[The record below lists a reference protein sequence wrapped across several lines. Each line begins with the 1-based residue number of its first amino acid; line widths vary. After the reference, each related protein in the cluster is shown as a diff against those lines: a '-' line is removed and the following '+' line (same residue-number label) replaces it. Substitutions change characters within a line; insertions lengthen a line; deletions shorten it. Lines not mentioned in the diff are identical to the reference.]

1 MIKRLLFAIIMLI
14 SIAGYSSAQ
23 PASIAS
29 GVNWLVSNQNED
41 RSWGGNLSSAS
52 TFNTTAAAI
61 YALRICSND
70 GPFAF
75 DGLNWLNGQTADSVN
90 FVANRLLSSSVAG
103 FDTSSDLNQLIAW
116 KNNIDGSWGLDGEYS
131 NDVSE
136 IALTLQSLHT
146 TNYSDYSTLF
156 QSINFL
162 TSNQNADGG
171 WAFVSGGP
179 SNAYVTAITLR
190 ALAAFNSTF
199 NVQGSIDKAKAYL
212 LTKQNPDGGFGSS
225 PSNAYE
231 TALSFISLI
240 ESGQAPT
247 QPLQNAINYLTTT
260 QIADGSWNDDPYS
273 TALALQALAKVKPNL
288 TASSISFSKTMP
300 QSGESVT
307 ITAAVGNSGLEN
319 ASNIV
324 VRFYSGDP
332 ASGGVEI
339 GPDQVIPN
347 IAAGSSS
354 LAAVTYDFTDT
365 GSRTIFVVADPDNQ
379 IVETSETD
387 NKASARLWV
396 ATSPDLTVF
405 SDDLK
410 PATYVPVAGTAFALE
425 YTVRNLGETAADAF
439 SVSLYDGDPSQGGT
453 LLQTANISGIAG
465 GGISTG
471 TLGVTL
477 TTEGAHTLYLAAD
490 SSSQIT
496 ETSETNNSGSVTVQ
510 VGGTQSGADLEITP
524 ADITLMPSRPAE
536 NETVR
541 IAARVRNVGTDTAF
555 GFVVEIFDG
564 SPDAGGTLL
573 HSETPSLAPGVEQ
586 TITKDWTIPAGIHEI
601 HVVADRQ
608 NNIVE
613 SNESN
618 NRASVAVMTDM
629 VDISLSAN
637 DLAFTP
643 SRPVMGDTVALAI
656 TVRNLGISNTG
667 AFNLGLYNGDPASGG
682 VLLQTFPISGIAGDG
697 SQSVV
702 YTFTAQPQTYRFYAV
717 ADTENIVTELYE
729 SNNQAVRSLTI
740 KGPGETYGPDLVPVK
755 IDLSGTTTDS
765 QTLAISGNALVTFQ
779 NKGDAKIASSF
790 DVLVFEDRDM
800 DGRYTQGVDK
810 LLGSG
815 TNAMTLWP
823 EGANMI
829 SVPLSGTVKFLHSPL
844 FAYIDSGD
852 AILEQ
857 DETNNLLISCKDCE
871 VRPAN
876 PIQPVLKWKWRDPQP
891 DCHNWTVILQPVAIT
906 PLTDTNGDGRVDEKD
921 DPFIIY
927 VTNEAGSCWGGAGK
941 IKAVNARTG
950 QEAFTI
956 HADPPRGM
964 NSCEF
969 VAAGDINNDHVPEI
983 IIVNYSPV
991 TDIGGVDSVSAYT
1004 YNGNGVT
1011 LLWNNRDKV
1020 YAYNKANRGRYQAF
1034 AGYGCTQPAIAD
1046 IDGDGNPEI
1055 IVGPTVINGDG
1066 SIKWGYPIFYYWTG
1080 QGWPG
1085 GGAGMGYPKAIAAD
1099 LDLDGK
1105 QEILAGNTAYNADG
1119 TIKWWNK
1126 SLPDGRSVV
1135 ANFDDDPYPE
1145 VLYGTGVGGWAAGG
1159 IRIYL
1164 LDHNGSIIWGP
1175 VYLDAFE
1182 SNASTFTG
1190 NEFVIADF
1198 DGDGEIEFG
1207 LRGYNKYFIFD
1218 KNGQLKSPLSMPW
1231 LTTGGVWER
1240 SSPTVF
1246 DLNGDGRPEVISN
1259 TTAFRIY
1266 DGRDGAILY
1275 EEGFAGGLYDQSVI
1289 VSDVDRDGHAD
1300 IVAFGNYGI
1309 NVYSAENNDWVAA
1322 RTIWNQAGYHVTNV
1336 NDDGSIPQHE
1346 APSWLLNNTYHT
1358 QAAVAP
1364 AANPYRAPNLT
1375 ASYFRSSQSSSGVEL
1390 TVRIGNGGA
1399 KEAQAGAVVM
1409 FYDGDPTADVVI
1421 GTAATTKSLNSG
1433 EYQDVILSVSGL
1445 SEGLHHVYA
1454 VVDAGNTIS
1463 ECRED
1468 DNQINTDVTVVTGL
1482 PDLKVVVEDVVLPN
1496 MPITEG
1502 NIVPVIM
1509 NVQNSGAVSASNVTV
1524 RLYNGNPATGG
1535 VQIGLT
1541 QTISAISSGGAAPI
1555 NFTFDTLGHAGTNML
1570 YVVLDQENSVI
1581 ESSETNNVVLFTLD
1595 VQLPTL
1601 PNLTITADS
1610 IQITPAS
1617 AQEGSQVAV
1626 TATIINRGSAVG
1638 NIPVRFYLGN
1648 PAAGGSLIAEQTIYP
1663 VLALGQTATVT
1674 ATFVTTGLSGEQ
1686 NISIAVD
1693 PANTIAESR
1702 QVCASAM
1709 PSTCG
1714 AI

>member
-1 MIKRLLFAIIMLI
+1 MRKSVIILFIILSLSPFRHTYAQSPAIDNGLTYLT
-14 SIAGYSSAQ
+14 ST
-23 PASIAS
+23 
-29 GVNWLVSNQNED
+29 QNAD
-41 RSWGGNLSSAS
+41 RSWGGAGGSVGTVAS
-52 TFNTTAAAI
+52 TVAVLDTLKLLNQTDLYEYSGGVSWLQNQSLNTTEH
-61 YALRICSND
+61 LSERINTFTIGGTD
-70 GPFAF
+70 
-75 DGLNWLNGQTADSVN
+75 ADK
-90 FVANRLLSSSVAG
+90 LLSYL
-103 FDTSSDLNQLIAW
+103 DTLMHAW
-116 KNNIDGSWGLDGEYS
+116 GGYDEYGVSIIDTVYA
-131 NDVSE
+131 VR
-136 IALTLQSLHT
+136 ALKAI
-146 TNYSDYSTLF
+146 NYSDPAVFASALSFLST
-156 QSINFL
+156 
-162 TSNQNADGG
+162 NQNADGG
-171 WAFVSGGP
+171 WGFYKGDA
-179 SNAYVTAITLR
+179 SNTYVTSLV
-190 ALAAFNSTF
+190 LAALSQLKTTYAGLQPT
-199 NVQGSIDKAKAYL
+199 VDKAVTYI

-225 PSNAYE
+225 PSSVHE
-231 TALSFISLI
+231 TALAYEALVS
-240 ESGQAPT
+240 SGADVSTTVPQAIAYIA
-247 QPLQNAINYLTTT
+247 QNQQTN
-260 QIADGSWNDDPYS
+260 GSWNNDPYA
-273 TALALQALAKVKPNL
+273 TALAVRALSDIRPNL
-288 TASSISFSKTMP
+288 TVSPSDITFSDTTLTVREQITISATIRNTGMAQADRATVQFFDSDPAKGAEPVFSQIVPFLPAGGSTLISFP
-300 QSGESVT
+300 YVIQSS
-307 ITAAVGNSGLEN
+307 GNQSLY
-319 ASNIV
+319 V
-324 VRFYSGDP
+324 VLDP
-332 ASGGVEI
+332 ANTVAEVNE
-339 GPDQVIPN
+339 DDN
-347 IAAGSSS
+347 IASKPFLGST
-354 LAAVTYDFTDT
+354 L
-365 GSRTIFVVADPDNQ
+365 
-379 IVETSETD
+379 
-387 NKASARLWV
+387 
-396 ATSPDLTVF
+396 PDLTIYPE
-405 SDDLK
+405 DIT
-410 PATYVPVAGTAFALE
+410 PATSYPAPGAAFD
-425 YTVRNLGETAADAF
+425 VSFKIRNLGETRAYPV
-439 SVSLYDGDPSQGGT
+439 SVALYDGDP
-453 LLQTANISGIAG
+453 ANGGIALGYGMPIEVKG
-465 GGISTG
+465 GAVNTDVVV
-471 TLGVTL
+471 GVSL
-477 TTEGAHTLYLAAD
+477 SGSGPHTLYLVAEHD
-490 SSSQIT
+490 NQIM
-496 ETSETNNSGSVTVQ
+496 EISETNNQASFTVN
-510 VGGTQSGADLEITP
+510 VGGTPPSIDLEVMP
-524 ADITLMPSRPAE
+524 QNITLTPLRPMIGE
-536 NETVR
+536 SVR
-541 IAARVRNVGTDTAF
+541 IAASVRNNGTEGAF
-555 GFVVEIFDG
+555 GFEVAFYDG
-564 SPDAGGTLL
+564 APESGGVLISSQTLSLAGG
-573 HSETPSLAPGVEQ
+573 AEQ
-586 TITKDWTIPAGIHEI
+586 TVTADWAIPAGIHSLY
-601 HVVADRQ
+601 VVADRT
-608 NNIVE
+608 NKVGE
-613 SNESN
+613 TNELN
-618 NRASVAVMTDM
+618 NRASMQVMADM
-629 VDISLSAN
+629 VDLSISAT
-637 DLAFTP
+637 DLAFDP
-643 SRPVMGDTVALAI
+643 AKAVQGDTVNFTFTIRNAGIKDTGPFSVAL
-656 TVRNLGISNTG
+656 
-667 AFNLGLYNGDPASGG
+667 YDGDPTQGG

-697 SQSVV
+697 SQTLTYS
-702 YTFTAQPQTYRFYAV
+702 FTAVPHAYRFHVV
-717 ADTENIVTELYE
+717 ADSEDQVQELYE
-729 SNNQAVRSLTI
+729 ENNIAVRSLTI
-740 KGPGETYGPDLVPVK
+740 KAPGEVLGPDLAPVK

-1164 LDHNGSIIWGP
+1164 LDHDGSIIWGP
-1175 VYLDAFE
+1175 VYLNDLE
-1182 SNASTFTG
+1182 PNASTFG
-1190 NEFVIADF
+1190 AAEFVVADY

-1207 LRGYNKYFIFD
+1207 LRGYNKYYIFD
-1218 KNGQLKSPLSMPW
+1218 KNGRLKSTLSMPW
-1231 LTTGGVWER
+1231 ITTGGVWER

-1246 DLNGDGRPEVISN
+1246 DLNGDGRREFISN

-1266 DGRDGAILY
+1266 DGRDGAILH

-1300 IVAFGNYGI
+1300 IVAFGQYGI
-1309 NVYSAENNDWVAA
+1309 NFYSAENNDWAAA
-1322 RTIWNQAGYHVTNV
+1322 RTIWNQASYHVTNV

-1433 EYQDVILSVSGL
+1433 EYQDVILSV
-1445 SEGLHHVYA
+1445 
-1454 VVDAGNTIS
+1454 
-1463 ECRED
+1463 RE
-1468 DNQINTDVTVVTGL
+1468 
-1482 PDLKVVVEDVVLPN
+1482 
-1496 MPITEG
+1496 
-1502 NIVPVIM
+1502 
-1509 NVQNSGAVSASNVTV
+1509 
-1524 RLYNGNPATGG
+1524 
-1535 VQIGLT
+1535 
-1541 QTISAISSGGAAPI
+1541 
-1555 NFTFDTLGHAGTNML
+1555 
-1570 YVVLDQENSVI
+1570 
-1581 ESSETNNVVLFTLD
+1581 ETALLFLRANRP
-1595 VQLPTL
+1595 LPT
-1601 PNLTITADS
+1601 
-1610 IQITPAS
+1610 
-1617 AQEGSQVAV
+1617 
-1626 TATIINRGSAVG
+1626 
-1638 NIPVRFYLGN
+1638 
-1648 PAAGGSLIAEQTIYP
+1648 
-1663 VLALGQTATVT
+1663 
-1674 ATFVTTGLSGEQ
+1674 
-1686 NISIAVD
+1686 
-1693 PANTIAESR
+1693 
-1702 QVCASAM
+1702 
-1709 PSTCG
+1709 
-1714 AI
+1714 